1 MTKTTESKWR
11 ALIDEQEAS
20 ALTVREFAAAR
31 GVAPSTMFWWRSK
44 LRRDRRAGDTQLV
57 PVDVVDGVADQS
69 AGMELVI
76 RDGIVLR
83 LPRGFDE
90 ADLRRVLAAVGKPC

>member
-11 ALIDEQEAS
+11 ALIAEQES
-20 ALTVREFAAAR
+20 SGQTVREFAASR
-31 GVAPSTMFWWRSK
+31 GVAAGTVFWWRSR
-44 LRRDRRAGDTQLV
+44 LRRRAADAMTLV
-57 PVDVVDGVADQS
+57 PVEVVDKVTARP
-69 AGMELVI
+69 AALELVV

-90 ADLRRVLAAVGKPC
+90 GDLRRVLAALARSC